1 MKTTFHSPSVPP
13 HFNHHFILL
22 FILYTRMI
30 IPLPYT
36 HTLRAANSVASQ
48 LASTL
53 NINSSQVSNVQVYA
67 LYSLQGSLGE
77 E

>member
-1 MKTTFHSPSVPP
+1 
-13 HFNHHFILL
+13 
-22 FILYTRMI
+22 MI